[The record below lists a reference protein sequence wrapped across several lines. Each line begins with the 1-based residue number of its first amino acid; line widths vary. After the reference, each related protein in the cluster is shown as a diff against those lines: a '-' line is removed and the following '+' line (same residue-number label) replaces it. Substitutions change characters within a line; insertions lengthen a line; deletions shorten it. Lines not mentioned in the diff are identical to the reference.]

1 MKGLDTRS
9 VSIGMD
15 CTVASIKRVKT
26 KSDNDQSFMG
36 GKKRREKWEEEIPAN
51 KTKSWVVLAVLK

>member
-36 GKKRREKWEEEIPAN
+36 KKRREKWEEEIPAR
-51 KTKSWVVLAVLK
+51 KTKSWVVLAVLI